1 MTDFLNFWDTFQML
15 TLLANLIFSEYM
27 YSDQLSIKKFPEGV
41 ENSKEYLDWKS
52 FLPIIKSEP
61 PIKVLVLPN

>member
-41 ENSKEYLDWKS
+41 ENSKEYLD
-52 FLPIIKSEP
+52 
-61 PIKVLVLPN
+61 